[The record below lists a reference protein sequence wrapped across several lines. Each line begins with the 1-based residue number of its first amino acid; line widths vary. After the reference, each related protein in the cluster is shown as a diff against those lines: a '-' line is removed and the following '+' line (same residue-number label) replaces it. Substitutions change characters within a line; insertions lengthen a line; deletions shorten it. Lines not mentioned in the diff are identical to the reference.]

1 MDMNTLGYFIYM
13 DETERRQK
21 EEQEE
26 ALRDVFGNDA
36 EDDDTE

>member
-1 MDMNTLGYFIYM
+1 MDTFGYFIYM

-26 ALRDVFGNDA
+26 AFRDILGNDDD
-36 EDDDTE
+36 EDE